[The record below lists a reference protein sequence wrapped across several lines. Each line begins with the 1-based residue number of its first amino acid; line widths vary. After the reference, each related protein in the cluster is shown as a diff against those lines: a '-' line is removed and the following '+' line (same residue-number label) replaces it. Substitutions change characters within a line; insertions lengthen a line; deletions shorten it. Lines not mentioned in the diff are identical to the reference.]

1 MRARRHSVV
10 AACPSPASLREAPS
24 PPGGEGK
31 TWNGAPIVHYFEYR
45 DDRLF
50 AEEVDLT
57 ALAEKVG
64 TPFYVY
70 SAATLRRHINVMRD
84 AFHGIPTLIAY
95 AMKANSNQAVL
106 KVLANEGA
114 GADVV
119 SGGELERA
127 IAAGIPPSRIV
138 FSGVG
143 KTVAEMRRGL
153 EVGIHCFNLES
164 EPELERL
171 SDVAASMG
179 KVAPV
184 SVRIN
189 PDVDAGTHA
198 KISTGKK
205 ENKFG
210 IPYARAREVYQRTR
224 ELAGVKAVGVDM
236 HIGSQITDMRPFDNA
251 FALLAELVRGL
262 RAEGHDIRH
271 VDVGG
276 GLGIPY
282 HHDEAAP
289 PDPRAYA
296 EIVRKH
302 VATLDCMLVLEPGRL
317 IVGNAGILV
326 TKVEYVKTGE
336 KTFVIVDAAMN
347 DLIRPTLYEAHHDIQ
362 PVVRSNLPRITADV
376 VGPVCETGDYIAK
389 DRTME
394 GVREG
399 DLLSIMTAGA
409 YGAVMAST
417 YNSRPLIP
425 EVLVDARH
433 WAVIRRRP
441 TVDELIAMDTVP
453 EWLG

>member
-1 MRARRHSVV
+1 MH
-10 AACPSPASLREAPS
+10 
-24 PPGGEGK
+24 
-31 TWNGAPIVHYFEYR
+31 HFDYR
-45 DDRLF
+45 DDRMF
-50 AEEVDLT
+50 AEDVDLT
-57 ALAEKVG
+57 ALASQVG

-70 SAATLRRHINVMRD
+70 SAATLRRHVRVMRE
-84 AFHGIPTLIAY
+84 AFADIDTLLAY

-127 IAAGIPPSRIV
+127 VAAGVPPKKIV

-143 KTVAEMRRGL
+143 KTVVEMRRAL
-153 EVGIHCFNLES
+153 ELGIHCFNLES

-171 SDVAASMG
+171 SDVAAAMG

-184 SVRIN
+184 SVRVN

-210 IPYARAREVYQRTR
+210 IPFHRAHEVYQRIA
-224 ELAGVKAVGVDM
+224 ELPGVQAVGIDM
-236 HIGSQITDMRPFDNA
+236 HIGSQITDMEPFDNA
-251 FALLAELVRGL
+251 FALLGQLCNDL
-262 RAEGHDIRH
+262 RADGHDIRH

-289 PDPRAYA
+289 PDPMAYA
-296 EIVRKH
+296 EIVRRH
-302 VATLDCMLVLEPGRL
+302 VANLGTGLILEPGRL
-317 IVGNAGILV
+317 IAGNAGILV
-326 TKVEYVKTGE
+326 TRVEYVKEGE

-362 PVVRSNLPRITADV
+362 AVVHSNRPKITADI
-376 VGPVCETGDYIAK
+376 VGPVCETGDYLAK
-389 DRTME
+389 DRKLE
-394 GVREG
+394 GVVEG
-399 DLLSIMTAGA
+399 DLLAVMTAGA

-425 EVLVDARH
+425 EVLVDGDRWH
-433 WAVIRRRP
+433 VIRARP
-441 TVDELIAMDTVP
+441 SIAQLIAADSVP
-453 EWLG
+453 DWL

>member
-1 MRARRHSVV
+1 MLTWQL
-10 AACPSPASLREAPS
+10 PLSPCADFPYGNPTYLWGHPLVHHFQYR
-24 PPGGEGK
+24 GE
-31 TWNGAPIVHYFEYR
+31 
-45 DDRLF
+45 RLF
-50 AEEVDLT
+50 AEDVDVT
-57 ALAEKVG
+57 GLADTVG

-70 SAATLRRHINVMRD
+70 SAATLRRHMRVMQE
-84 AFHGIPTLIAY
+84 AFAGIETLVAY

-106 KVLANEGA
+106 TLLGRQGA

-127 IAAGIPPSRIV
+127 IAAGIPPERIV

-143 KTVAEMRRGL
+143 KTVAEMRRAL
-153 EVGIHCFNLES
+153 ELGILCFNLES

-171 SDVAASMG
+171 SQVAQGLG

-210 IPYARAREVYQRTR
+210 IPFARAREVYARIAA
-224 ELAGVKAVGVDM
+224 LPGVRAVGVDM

-251 FALLAELVRGL
+251 FALLAELVRDL
-262 RAEGHDIRH
+262 RAAGHDLHH

-289 PDPRAYA
+289 PDPLAYA
-296 EIVRKH
+296 EVVRRH
-302 VATLDCMLVLEPGRL
+302 IAPLGLTLVLEPGRL
-317 IVGNAGILV
+317 IAGNAGILV
-326 TKVEYVKTGE
+326 TRVEYVKEGD

-362 PVVRSNLPRITADV
+362 PVVHSNRPAIQADI
-376 VGPVCETGDYIAK
+376 VGPVCETGDFIAQN
-389 DRTME
+389 RRIE
-394 GVREG
+394 GVEEG
-399 DLLSIMTAGA
+399 DLLAVMSAGA

-425 EVLVDARH
+425 EVLVDGDRWH
-433 WAVIRRRP
+433 VIRPRKSI
-441 TVDELIAMDTVP
+441 TELIALDSVP
-453 EWLG
+453 DWA